1 MSTNETFTPRQLS
14 AARKALWH
22 QDGTALLTQVSARE
36 WLEQAGLVPYMPHT
50 QQFPGPSPSFVEAI
64 LGRPEIG
71 HRIPY
76 VDENAEVAAPS
87 EDESLA
93 VEAEEAEENELE
105 EGDTSATDSEIMVV
119 EEDEAE
125 EDEGDE
131 IAEVDAI
138 HAASEEAAAA
148 EPAKSEPVMQIVS
161 GFTAEQKE
169 EARRMLARLVAE
181 GAAVPLNLLGGP
193 GELPDFVCSAQAF
206 SFVYTLR
213 GDKGWKLAP
222 STSGALRVS
231 QLALHA
237 WEILKEKGPLTAMA
251 LVPELGR
258 EVTEAAVLRAMTEL
272 WAIQRVIPLPQTD
285 GSATVWE
292 LVTGKFIRHLKA
304 GSNAGQ
310 PTALSALLSLYLG
323 QVVAATTEEM
333 EVFLSPLAARSR
345 IREIVNGL
353 GASRQLDEI
362 VLEGKTL
369 HYIAGDLPEFPDVM
383 EPVMAPAAQ
392 QFSRY
397 EPREKVVYPVRKPA
411 GARAATE
418 GNFANKRSGPR
429 SDSERR
435 PFVRR
440 DAAEGDAP
448 KREYT
453 KPWNDDRSNSAP
465 RKPWTPREG
474 GDLKPYA
481 PRPSYGAGGGDRPAF
496 SDRKPYAP
504 REGGER
510 RPYSPRPSFGGSS
523 DGGER
528 KPYGDRKPFTPRD
541 GGDRKSY
548 APRPSFGGSSDGGE
562 RRPYSSRP
570 SFGGSGG
577 GERKPFTPR
586 DGGERR
592 PYSPRP
598 SFGGSREG
606 GERPAFGDRKPF
618 TPREGGER
626 RPYSPRPSFGGS
638 GGGERKP
645 FTPRDGGERRPYSP
659 RPTFGGSNEG
669 GERKPYGDRKPFT
682 PREGGERRPYSPRP
696 SFGGSSDGGE
706 RRPYSPRP
714 SFGGSGGGDRKPFT
728 PRDGGDRKPYS
739 PRSSFGGSGGG
750 GERTPYA
757 RKPFTPRE
765 GGGGGDFE
773 KRPFVKKSFGEGQDR
788 SPKAFGERKFAAK
801 KFGGKPGGF
810 ARKGGSFGG
819 ARTGAPKRRPE

>member
-71 HRIPY
+71 HRVPY
-76 VDENAEVAAPS
+76 IDENAEVAAPS
-87 EDESLA
+87 EDEALA
-93 VEAEEAEENELE
+93 VEAEEAQEDELE

-119 EEDEAE
+119 AEDEAE

-138 HAASEEAAAA
+138 HAAAEEAAV
-148 EPAKSEPVMQIVS
+148 EPVKSEPVMQIVS

-237 WEILKEKGPLTAMA
+237 WEILKEKGPLTAMG

-345 IREIVNGL
+345 IREIVGGL
-353 GASRQLDEI
+353 GATQQLDEI

-440 DAAEGDAP
+440 DGAEGDAP

-453 KPWNDDRSNSAP
+453 KPWNDDRSAAP

-474 GDLKPYA
+474 GDRKPYA
-481 PRPSYGAGGGDRPAF
+481 PRPSFGAGGGDRPAF

-528 KPYGDRKPFTPRD
+528 KPYGDRKPFTPRE
-541 GGDRKSY
+541 GGDRKPYS
-548 APRPSFGGSSDGGE
+548 PRPSFGGSSEGGE
-562 RRPYSSRP
+562 RRPYSPRP
-570 SFGGSGG
+570 SYGGSGG

-586 DGGERR
+586 E
-592 PYSPRP
+592 
-598 SFGGSREG
+598 
-606 GERPAFGDRKPF
+606 
-618 TPREGGER
+618 
-626 RPYSPRPSFGGS
+626 
-638 GGGERKP
+638 
-645 FTPRDGGERRPYSP
+645 
-659 RPTFGGSNEG
+659 
-669 GERKPYGDRKPFT
+669 
-682 PREGGERRPYSPRP
+682 
-696 SFGGSSDGGE
+696 
-706 RRPYSPRP
+706 
-714 SFGGSGGGDRKPFT
+714 
-728 PRDGGDRKPYS
+728 GGDRKPYS
-739 PRSSFGGSGGG
+739 PRPSFGGSGGG

-773 KRPFVKKSFGEGQDR
+773 KRSFVKKSFGEGQDR

-810 ARKGGSFGG
+810 AKKSGSFG
-819 ARTGAPKRRPE
+819 ARSGAPKRRPE